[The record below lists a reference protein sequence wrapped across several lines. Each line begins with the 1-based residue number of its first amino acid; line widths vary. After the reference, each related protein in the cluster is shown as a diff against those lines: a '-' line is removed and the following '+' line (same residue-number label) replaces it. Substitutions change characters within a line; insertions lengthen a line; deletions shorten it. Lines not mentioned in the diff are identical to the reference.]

1 MAYGSELPKDFTL
14 DEPQQ
19 QEFEFGADLPEGF
32 KVDEIKPRRDTTTP
46 TLRPDTEISAP
57 ETPNLE
63 PEAPKPAVTPEV
75 ATEAAKQEA
84 LDLGTFMNA
93 TLKSAGPQN
102 ARLIGNTIGALS
114 DLDGGDETLDR
125 YSNAI
130 VDLGKKAEAG
140 IASNKIV
147 NLSDIGSI
155 WDVDDYVA
163 NAAGEMLGSQVI
175 PLAGGV
181 AGGAAGSRLL
191 PGRLKALGVGLG
203 AAGGAFAGSNAM
215 NIGSMRETLIEE
227 GVTDRAMRGKWSII
241 GGGAM
246 STLDSVMPAGIS
258 QRALGEA
265 KQALAKRIAKR
276 LISGAWRG
284 AAVEG
289 STEALQESLQYGVGK
304 YVAGK
309 DVDLNELAD
318 IAIESGVKGAIGG
331 GFIRGAADAL
341 TPAAQDQAEAD
352 ALAGRDETLD
362 TPPQAD
368 TVPTGEVIPQ
378 QPQSTVTTTSPA
390 AGEPTSPS
398 IPQTTQVESESP
410 ASGPSRPSPA
420 SPEEEQL
427 LTGAGFTLGDI
438 YEMSPEQ
445 VAENVQVARDQGVE
459 LGPAIPAT
467 EPARDVFAQLADMQD
482 GSRPRRGVYIAPGTV
497 EHMRDRGMLDA
508 ALEYG
513 EVVENVDG
521 NGGIA
526 IAQDEATAQRL
537 NEDLAAG
544 RPFQEVI
551 GELTNSGT
559 GKPEGATDV
568 VRQIDPE
575 TGAVTQERVVAPQ
588 DIPAT
593 VEELREDGREV
604 DVVGSDEALT
614 AREARVQEE
623 AAELPEGFELDQEPE
638 TQAPEQGE
646 ETGGP
651 SAPADRGRAAEE
663 ASTAEAEGEVSPEE
677 GPSEVAG
684 ETGSEEKGTAKAP
697 AKVETKEQLDQA
709 GEQVDTAPTEAQK
722 EAGNYKKGHVKWQ
735 GLDVTVEN
743 PEGSTR
749 SGTDANGERWEVRMP
764 KPYGYIKRTE
774 GADGDQVDIT
784 LVDPASSEVTIIDQK
799 DLTTGKFDESK
810 VFGGANAETARQVY
824 NDSFSDGRAED
835 RIGAVTTISIDEFK
849 DWLKN
854 GDTRK
859 PYGALEDLAP
869 DTPTPSPIVEQPTE
883 GGTTNEQGAKA
894 QEPQPTT
901 AERTSEAGTGEN
913 QEESVSQGTPTPQA
927 EEAVPAQTGTR
938 LSEQQQQDIAWL
950 NEQGRE
956 DIAEQIERHGGR
968 ADLDRLNR
976 KIVETLQA
984 AAKDGGDWPRINPY
998 GVYDKADVKK
1008 GDKWTLPFKKRGWK
1022 GGPEAEIAVLE
1033 AAPGVWVEAYDYNT
1047 PTSGGGG
1054 GLSISVSYPSRQE
1067 AIDTAVARMRK
1078 SVQLRPN
1085 DSAEGKTTVA
1095 AKKRISAWL
1104 DENFGGEADNV
1115 IDAEAVAVTA
1125 PDSAEQT
1132 TSPKTQSL
1140 LPFLKSLGGIKN
1152 EGGELTAREL
1162 HKRLPGVVN
1171 NKTGLSLDE
1180 ARQRA
1185 VDAGYLDD
1193 IGQITGAESES
1204 DINQLLSAIDDEIGG
1219 NKRFSREDAAQVEED
1234 RLAQEAEDSADF
1246 MEANFSEKE
1255 LAWLDKFDTVNMMRL
1270 IDGAREMEIELDVY
1284 SDADI
1289 ARMVNLVSEG
1299 QDVDTA
1305 IEQALIYDP
1314 DPAGPTDVETVS
1326 DIPFGESGSL
1336 FESGQAGAETAEGAP
1351 AGSEGTQLPES
1362 GAAGEE
1368 TTGQD
1373 LEPAP
1378 RRMTPREWV
1387 IDTYGEITPENWIEK
1402 LDANDGTLAIRDHE
1416 TTGGKF
1422 WDMIGGPP
1430 TRSERQRVSEIL
1442 PIGTRFRDAGMAVD
1456 GRVMGYNDDGAQVVV
1471 RYFNASPTDVPRER
1485 QKLARKGQEAYPVF
1499 FVRDG
1504 RVIHD
1509 AIMDI
1514 AEVTAVPLQADDV
1527 PMPGQAST
1535 QRGIRGN
1542 AVPETRDQ
1550 FMEEALK
1557 SDMNRFWGPDGM
1569 LYKISGQTKGG
1580 YEVGMWKGPEGK
1592 FQELAPTKRGEKW
1605 TQEEAAEK
1613 AAEAAG
1619 FGATPLDEIGV
1630 SVEADVVDGTPG
1642 ETETIQVSAAEAQK
1656 KIDQRLNGLFALKK
1670 CVLS

>member
-1 MAYGSELPKDFTL
+1 MEYGAELPKDFQL
-14 DEPQQ
+14 DEPDQP
-19 QEFEFGADLPEGF
+19 EFGADLPEGF
-32 KVDEIKPRRDTTTP
+32 TVDAGDAPKSNVPTP
-46 TLRPDTEISAP
+46 SFRPDTEIAAP
-57 ETPNLE
+57 EPAPTPE
-63 PEAPKPAVTPEV
+63 VAQPAPEQPVTPEV
-75 ATEAAKQEA
+75 ATEVAKQEA

-93 TLKSAGPQN
+93 ALKTGGPQN
-102 ARLIGNTIGALS
+102 ARLIGNTVGAFS
-114 DLDGGDETLDR
+114 DLEGGDETLDR
-125 YSNAI
+125 YSTAI
-130 VDLGKKAEAG
+130 VDIGNKAEKG
-140 IASNKIV
+140 IAANRVI
-147 NLSDIGSI
+147 NRDDISSI
-155 WDVDDYVA
+155 WDIDDYIV
-163 NAAGEMLGSQVI
+163 NAAGEMVGSQVV
-175 PLAGGV
+175 PMAGGI
-181 AGGAAGSRLL
+181 AGGFMG
-191 PGRLKALGVGLG
+191 GRLMPGKAKYLGIALGAG
-203 AAGGAFAGSNAM
+203 GGAFAGSNAM

-227 GVTDRAMRGKWSII
+227 GVTDRQMRGKWSII

-246 STLDSVMPAGIS
+246 STLDFIMPKGVS
-258 QRALGEA
+258 EKVLGEV
-265 KQALAKRIAKR
+265 KQTMAKRIAKR
-276 LISGAWRG
+276 LLSGAWKG
-284 AAVEG
+284 AVTEG
-289 STEALQESLQYGVGK
+289 TTEALQESLQYGIGK
-304 YVAGK
+304 YVSGNE
-309 DVDLNELAD
+309 VDLDELAD
-318 IAIESGVKGAIGG
+318 IAIESGLKGAIGG
-331 GFIRGAADAL
+331 GFIQGATDAL
-341 TPAAQDQAEAD
+341 TPSQRGEAEES
-352 ALAGRDETLD
+352 ALAGRDQTLD
-362 TPPQAD
+362 TPPQET
-368 TVPTGEVIPQ
+368 TVATGEGPTQ
-378 QPQSTVTTTSPA
+378 QPQSTVSSPA
-390 AGEPTSPS
+390 AGDSTSPS
-398 IPQTTQVESESP
+398 IPQTTQVETESP

-420 SPEEEQL
+420 TPEEEQL
-427 LTGAGFTLGDI
+427 LTGAGFTLGDV

-459 LGPAIPAT
+459 PGPAIPAT
-467 EPARDVFAQLADMQD
+467 EPARDVYAQLADMQD
-482 GSRPRRGVYIAPGTV
+482 GSRPRKGVYIAPGTV
-497 EHMRDRGMLDA
+497 EHMRDRGLLDG

-526 IAQDEATAQRL
+526 IVEDKETADKLTADIAGGRSFEEA
-537 NEDLAAG
+537 
-544 RPFQEVI
+544 I

-568 VRQIDPE
+568 VRQIDTE

-593 VEELREDGREV
+593 VEELKEDGREV
-604 DVVGSDEALT
+604 DVVGSDEAIA

-623 AAELPEGFELDQEPE
+623 AAELPDGFTLDETQREEVGPAARTDEADRGGAE
-638 TQAPEQGE
+638 TQA
-646 ETGGP
+646 ETEV
-651 SAPADRGRAAEE
+651 APEE
-663 ASTAEAEGEVSPEE
+663 AS
-677 GPSEVAG
+677 
-684 ETGSEEKGTAKAP
+684 SEETGTAKAP

-709 GEQVDTAPTEAQK
+709 GAQVDTEPTEAQK

-749 SGTDANGERWEVRMP
+749 SGTDANGERWEVKMP

-869 DTPTPSPIVEQPTE
+869 DTATPSPILDTGISE
-883 GGTTNEQGAKA
+883 GGNTNEQGASSP
-894 QEPQPTT
+894 EPTD
-901 AERTSEAGTGEN
+901 AAGERTSETDSGTD
-913 QEESVSQGTPTPQA
+913 QEESVSQGTPATATQ
-927 EEAVPAQTGTR
+927 EEPVQETGPR
-938 LSEQQQQDIAWL
+938 LTEQQEQDIAWL

-956 DIAEQIERHGGR
+956 DISEQIERHAGR
-968 ADLDRLNR
+968 GDLDRLNR
-976 KIVETLQA
+976 TIVETLQA
-984 AAKDGGDWPRINPY
+984 AADAGGSWPRINPY

-1008 GDKWTLPFKKRGWK
+1008 GDKWTLPFKKRNWK

-1033 AAPGVWVEAYDYNT
+1033 AAPGRWVEAYDYNT

-1054 GLSISVSYPSRQE
+1054 GLSISVHYPTRQE

-1115 IDAEAVAVTA
+1115 IEAEAEAVTA
-1125 PDSAEQT
+1125 PVSAES
-1132 TSPKTQSL
+1132 TSKPKTQSL

-1204 DINQLLSAIDDEIGG
+1204 DINQLLSAIDDELGG

-1234 RLAQEAEDSADF
+1234 RLAQEAEDSAEF

-1255 LAWLDKFDTVNMMRL
+1255 IAWLDKFDTVDMMRL
-1270 IDGAREMEIELDVY
+1270 IDGAREIDIDLNHY
-1284 SDADI
+1284 KDADI
-1289 ARMVNLVSEG
+1289 ARMLSLVSEG

-1314 DPAGPTDVETVS
+1314 DPESPTDAES
-1326 DIPFGESGSL
+1326 FSELPFDESGTPA
-1336 FESGQAGAETAEGAP
+1336 ES
-1351 AGSEGTQLPES
+1351 SS
-1362 GAAGEE
+1362 AGEE
-1368 TTGQD
+1368 AGAQATADGQSTEFPDLGEAEIPPAGQD
-1373 LEPAP
+1373 GLRSDEQV
-1378 RRMTPREWV
+1378 RQNSLQRVLDE
-1387 IDTYGEITPENWIEK
+1387 YGEITPENWTQK
-1402 LDANDGTLAIRDHE
+1402 LDDNDGRLYIRDHV
-1416 TTGGKF
+1416 TTGGKL
-1422 WDMIGGPP
+1422 WELIGGPP
-1430 TRSERQRVSEIL
+1430 SRSERQRVSEIL

-1471 RYFNASPTDVPRER
+1471 RYFNASDTSVPREK

-1509 AIMDI
+1509 SIMDI
-1514 AEVTAVPLQADDV
+1514 SEVKPVQLQVDDV

-1542 AVPETRDQ
+1542 AVPTTREE
-1550 FMEEALK
+1550 FMEQALK

-1592 FQELAPTKRGEKW
+1592 FQEIAPTKRGEKW

-1619 FGATPLDEIGV
+1619 FGATPLEDIGV